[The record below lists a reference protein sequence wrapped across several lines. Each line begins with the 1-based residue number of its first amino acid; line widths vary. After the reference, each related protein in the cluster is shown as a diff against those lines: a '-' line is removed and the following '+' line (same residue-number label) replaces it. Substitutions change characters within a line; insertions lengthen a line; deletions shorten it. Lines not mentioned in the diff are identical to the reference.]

1 MRDIHL
7 EAMVRLS
14 KPKKPRK
21 KFDPL
26 VPEERSELN
35 MEYLN
40 ECVMEEYIPPAR
52 YRRIK
57 SMGYKKLAT
66 PKSGRTRVKF
76 VRPATTNDI
85 FPISPFALKYK
96 PSANIKKMAKPKKDY
111 GERPRANAFQVPKK
125 ALSKLSKAKQTY
137 YTEMAMPPKW
147 KVIPKLE
154 K

>member
-1 MRDIHL
+1 MPDSHF

-26 VPEERSELN
+26 VAEEPSVLN
-35 MEYLN
+35 MDYLN
-40 ECVMEEYIPPAR
+40 DCMIEDYIPPAR

-57 SMGYKKLAT
+57 SVGYKKLAT
-66 PKSGRTRVKF
+66 PKTLRTKF

-111 GERPRANAFQVPKK
+111 GERPRLTAFQVPKT
-125 ALSKLSKAKQTY
+125 ALLKLSKAKQTY
-137 YTEMAMPPKW
+137 YAQMAMPPKW

>member
-1 MRDIHL
+1 MPDIHL

-26 VPEERSELN
+26 VPEELSVLD

-40 ECVMEEYIPPAR
+40 QDPIEEYIPPAR

-57 SMGYKKLAT
+57 SIGYKKLAT
-66 PKSGRTRVKF
+66 PKLRRTKF

-96 PSANIKKMAKPKKDY
+96 PSARIKKIAKPKKDY
-111 GERPRANAFQVPKK
+111 GERHRLNAFQVPKT
-125 ALSKLSKAKQTY
+125 ALAKVSKAKQTY
-137 YTEMAMPPKW
+137 YSQLAMPPKW
-147 KVIPKLE
+147 KKIPKLE

>member
-1 MRDIHL
+1 MPSIHL

-14 KPKKPRK
+14 KPRKPRK

-26 VPEERSELN
+26 APEEFSAIN
-35 MEYLN
+35 MDYLN
-40 ECVMEEYIPPAR
+40 EICIEEYIPPAR
-52 YRRIK
+52 YRSIK
-57 SMGYKKLAT
+57 SVGYEKLAA
-66 PKSGRTRVKF
+66 PRPRVLRTKF

-111 GERPRANAFQVPKK
+111 GERPRATAFQVPKS

-137 YTEMAMPPKW
+137 YNQMATPPSW